1 MQASEIYYW
10 PPNNLIEIRLMVRA
24 YDRIELRRSET
35 TDIEEGTTG
44 EVLSV
49 SRAGADNRRIMR
61 VIWDDGRQSTLVAG
75 CDRVSRAP
83 RVQV

>member
-1 MQASEIYYW
+1 MI
-10 PPNNLIEIRLMVRA
+10 RA
-24 YDRIELRRSET
+24 YDRVELKRSET

-49 SRAGADNRRIMR
+49 SRAGAENRRIMR
-61 VIWDDGRQSTLVAG
+61 VIWDDGRQSTLIAG